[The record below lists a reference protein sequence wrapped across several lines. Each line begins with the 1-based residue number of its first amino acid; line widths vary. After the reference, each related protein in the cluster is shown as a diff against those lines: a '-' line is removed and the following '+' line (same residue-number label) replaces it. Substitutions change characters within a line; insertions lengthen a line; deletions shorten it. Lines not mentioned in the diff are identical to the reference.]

1 MEGGGAGRR
10 GVPRGRCGAYIGA
23 GAGPRCAGPR
33 RGRGVS
39 QPDSSGVRARHELR
53 DGPNQRV
60 PPIGGFK
67 RGRREAGLS
76 WAKDEEGKLGRL
88 VGFGKE
94 KKKEREKEF
103 GPKRE
108 RKKRKSL
115 LNFDQFHL
123 NSNLNL
129 NSTEVRQIK
138 QCIAI
143 WMQDKKSNFIYF
155 RKTTNYYL
163 FFLY

>member
-1 MEGGGAGRR
+1 MGTGASLGVRAQGADGGMSR
-10 GVPRGRCGAYIGA
+10 
-23 GAGPRCAGPR
+23 
-33 RGRGVS
+33 
-39 QPDSSGVRARHELR
+39 PDSSRVRARPELG
-53 DGPNQRV
+53 DGPDQWV
-60 PPIGGFK
+60 PPVGRCK
-67 RGRREAGLS
+67 RGRREAGLG
-76 WAKDEEGKLGRL
+76 WAKDEEGKLGWL

-94 KKKEREKEF
+94 KKKEREEF

-115 LNFDQFHL
+115 LNFDHFHL

-143 WMQDKKSNFIYF
+143 WMQDKKNNFIYF

>member
-10 GVPRGRCGAYIGA
+10 GVPRGQFPGGGFAVEGGGAAPA
-23 GAGPRCAGPR
+23 GLEQSPCSTRAWGWSRPAGPTRR
-33 RGRGVS
+33 WVQERKERGR
-39 QPDSSGVRARHELR
+39 
-53 DGPNQRV
+53 
-60 PPIGGFK
+60 IGLGQ
-67 RGRREAGLS
+67 
-76 WAKDEEGKLGRL
+76 DEERKLGRL
-88 VGFGKE
+88 VGFEKE

-115 LNFDQFHL
+115 LNFDHFHL